1 MKKRLYRSQT
11 DRMLWG
17 VCGGLAHY
25 FDFDP
30 TIVRL
35 ISVLLLFLGGFVILA
50 YIICAII
57 IPLEPSKDTTTPEVK
72 KPNIAGPDGISS
84 KPDAEQDQYH
94 EHVTVG
100 LILIV
105 VGVLFLAGLF
115 NLFWWFHW
123 GGFWAF
129 ALVLIG
135 VLIVLASRKR

>member
-1 MKKRLYRSQT
+1 MKKRLYRSQS

-17 VCGGLAHY
+17 VCGGLAEY
-25 FDFDP
+25 FEVDP

-35 ISVLLLFLGGFVILA
+35 ISVFLLFLGGFVILA

-57 IPLEPSKDTTTPEVK
+57 IPLEPAKGTTTTG
-72 KPNIAGPDGISS
+72 AL
-84 KPDAEQDQYH
+84 KPDTSGLDGLSNKQDADQDQYH
-94 EHVTVG
+94 EHVTAG

-105 VGVLFLAGLF
+105 VAVFFLAGLF

-129 ALVLIG
+129 ALVLVG

>member
-1 MKKRLYRSQT
+1 MKKRLYRSQS

-57 IPLEPSKDTTTPEVK
+57 IPLEPSKDTTTPGVEK
-72 KPNIAGPDGISS
+72 NMAGPRGSIGKKDT
-84 KPDAEQDQYH
+84 DQAQYH

-115 NLFWWFHW
+115 NLFWWFRW

>member
-1 MKKRLYRSQT
+1 MKKKLYRSQS

-50 YIICAII
+50 YIICAIV
-57 IPLEPSKDTTTPEVK
+57 IPLEPSKDTTTTGV
-72 KPNIAGPDGISS
+72 S
-84 KPDAEQDQYH
+84 KPDISSPDINKNDPDQAQYH

-123 GGFWAF
+123 GAFWAF
-129 ALVLIG
+129 ALVLLGI
-135 VLIVLASRKR
+135 LIVLASRKRQ

>member
-1 MKKRLYRSQT
+1 MKKRLYRSQS
-11 DRMLWG
+11 DRMIWG
-17 VCGGLAHY
+17 VCGGLADY

-35 ISVLLLFLGGFVILA
+35 ISVLMLFLGGFVILA
-50 YIICAII
+50 YIICAIV
-57 IPLEPSKDTTTPEVK
+57 IPLAPSKDTTPPGVV
-72 KPNIAGPDGISS
+72 KPNMADPAINKKDP
-84 KPDAEQDQYH
+84 EQAQYH

-129 ALVLIG
+129 ALVLVG
-135 VLIVLASRKR
+135 VLIVLASRKRQ

>member
-1 MKKRLYRSQT
+1 MKKRLYRSQS
-11 DRMLWG
+11 DRMIWG
-17 VCGGLAHY
+17 VCGGLAQY
-25 FDFDP
+25 FDVDP

-35 ISVLLLFLGGFVILA
+35 ISVLMLFLGGFIILA
-50 YIICAII
+50 YIICAIV
-57 IPLEPSKDTTTPEVK
+57 IPSEPSKDTTTLGAA
-72 KPNIAGPDGISS
+72 KPNMAGPDIG
-84 KPDAEQDQYH
+84 KNDPDQAQYH

-115 NLFWWFHW
+115 NLFWWFRW

-135 VLIVLASRKR
+135 VLIVLASRKRQ

>member
-1 MKKRLYRSQT
+1 MKKRLYRSQS

-17 VCGGLAHY
+17 VCGGLSDY
-25 FDFDP
+25 FDVDT

-35 ISVLLLFLGGFVILA
+35 ISVLMLFLGGFVILA
-50 YIICAII
+50 YIICAIV
-57 IPLEPSKDTTTPEVK
+57 IPLEPSKDTTTPGVA
-72 KPNIAGPDGISS
+72 KPNMAGPDGTIG
-84 KPDAEQDQYH
+84 KKDPDQAQYH

-115 NLFWWFHW
+115 NLFWWFRW

>member
-1 MKKRLYRSQT
+1 MKKRLYRSQS

-17 VCGGLAHY
+17 VCGGLAEY
-25 FDFDP
+25 FNVDP

-57 IPLEPSKDTTTPEVK
+57 IPLEPSKATTTPGADK
-72 KPNIAGPDGISS
+72 NSAGPGDITG
-84 KPDAEQDQYH
+84 KKNAEAQYH
-94 EHVTVG
+94 EHVTIG
-100 LILIV
+100 LILII
-105 VGVLFLAGLF
+105 VGILFLAGLF

-135 VLIVLASRKR
+135 VLIVLASRKH

>member
-1 MKKRLYRSQT
+1 MTKRLYRSKS
-11 DRMLWG
+11 DRMIWG
-17 VCGGLAHY
+17 ICGGLAKY
-25 FDFDP
+25 FDADP

-57 IPLEPSKDTTTPEVK
+57 IPLEPSKDVITPGVDKSSADPGDVTDK
-72 KPNIAGPDGISS
+72 KDTEA
-84 KPDAEQDQYH
+84 QYH
-94 EHVTVG
+94 EHVTIG
-100 LILIV
+100 LILII
-105 VGVLFLAGLF
+105 VGILFLAGLF

-135 VLIVLASRKR
+135 VLIVLASRKK

>member
-1 MKKRLYRSQT
+1 MKKRLYRSQS
-11 DRMLWG
+11 DRMIWG
-17 VCGGLAHY
+17 VCGGLAEY

-35 ISVLLLFLGGFVILA
+35 ISVLMLFLGGFVILA
-50 YIICAII
+50 YIICAIV
-57 IPLEPSKDTTTPEVK
+57 IPMEPLKDTTTPGVT
-72 KPNIAGPDGISS
+72 KPNMTGPDMGG
-84 KPDAEQDQYH
+84 KDPDQAQYH

-135 VLIVLASRKR
+135 VLIVLASRKHQ